1 MPQASKKVAELD
13 SPELESKGRGTN
25 SKAHN
30 LQNNPSL
37 ELIKITLFVS
47 LYLVMTEG
55 TKKPFSV
62 REIREE
68 FPALRQLI
76 YNKNLIYFDNGATSQ
91 KPQVVLDAI
100 NRYYSKDNANIHRG
114 VHFMSQKATN
124 EYEESRKIIQKYINA
139 KKSEEIIF
147 TKGTTDGINLVAYS
161 FGELLSAGDEIIITA
176 MEHHS
181 NIVPWQMLCQRKNLT
196 LRVVPINKKGEL
208 IMDEFDKLLNSK
220 TKLVAVTQ
228 ISNTLGTINPVK
240 EIAQK
245 AHAVGAKILVDGAQS
260 IQHMPI
266 DVKDMDCD
274 FFVFSGHKVFGPTGI
289 GVLYGKEDLL
299 DRMPPYQGGG
309 DMIARV
315 TFERTTYNEL
325 PFKFEAG
332 TPHIAGG
339 ICLGEAIKFLSGLD
353 IDAIQKHEKELAEY
367 AQDML
372 DTFEGMQI
380 IGEAKK
386 KTSVVSFV
394 MEDIHPF
401 DIGTLLDKQGIAV
414 RTGHHCTQPLM
425 DFFGIPGTVRAS
437 FAFYNTKQEVDTFI
451 EAVEKSIN
459 MLK

>member
-1 MPQASKKVAELD
+1 
-13 SPELESKGRGTN
+13 
-25 SKAHN
+25 
-30 LQNNPSL
+30 
-37 ELIKITLFVS
+37 
-47 LYLVMTEG
+47 MTEG

-62 REIREE
+62 REIRNE
-68 FPALRQLI
+68 FPALRQLV
-76 YNKNLIYFDNGATSQ
+76 YGKNLIYFDNGATSQ

-114 VHFMSQKATN
+114 VHFMSQKATT
-124 EYEESRKIIQKYINA
+124 EFEEARIIIQKYLNA
-139 KKSEEIIF
+139 RTREEVIF
-147 TKGTTDGINLVAYS
+147 TKGTTDGINLVANS

-196 LRVVPINKKGEL
+196 LRVAPINKKGEL
-208 IMDEFDKLLNSK
+208 IIEEFDKLLNSK
-220 TKLVAVTQ
+220 TKLVAVTH

-240 EIAQK
+240 ELAQK

-266 DVKDMDCD
+266 DVIDMDCD

-289 GVLYGKEDLL
+289 GVLYGKETLL

-309 DMIARV
+309 DMISKV

-353 IDAIQKHEKELAEY
+353 IVAIQKHEKELADY
-367 AQDML
+367 AQDLL
-372 DTFEGMQI
+372 DTFEDMTI

-386 KTSVVSFV
+386 KTSVVSFS
-394 MEDIHPF
+394 MEGVHPF

-437 FAFYNTKQEVDTFI
+437 FAFYNTREEVDTFI
-451 EAVEKSIN
+451 AAVEKSIN